1 MEIKRKAVGG
11 GILTAF
17 WRGLLVTAVL
27 FVGGILLA
35 SALLYSGMVMEEQM
49 LVLLYAVFAAASFGG
64 TAASARSGA
73 LATVSAGC
81 FGAGAFFVGSGG
93 GGGAAAGRSCL
104 LAPVGFGCPDG
115 IGSCF
120 GGCAAFW
127 QEEKEEIS
135 EKSGNTIEKEIS
147 LW

>member
-27 FVGGILLA
+27 FAGGILLA

-64 TAASARSGA
+64 TAASPGPAPWQRLAQGVLAQGIFLSVLAAVGVLLRGGA
-73 LATVSAGC
+73 VCWPRLALVALTVSA
-81 FGAGAFFVGSGG
+81 AAL
-93 GGGAAAGRSCL
+93 AAAL
-104 LAPVGFGCPDG
+104 LFGKKKKKKFQKNPA
-115 IGSCF
+115 IRL
-120 GGCAAFW
+120 
-127 QEEKEEIS
+127 K
-135 EKSGNTIEKEIS
+135 KK
-147 LW
+147 

>member
-27 FVGGILLA
+27 FAGGILLA

-64 TAASARSGA
+64 TAASPGPAPWQR
-73 LATVSAGC
+73 LAQGVLAQGIFLS
-81 FGAGAFFVGSGG
+81 VL
-93 GGGAAAGRSCL
+93 AAAGVLLSCL

-120 GGCAAFW
+120 GSCAAFW